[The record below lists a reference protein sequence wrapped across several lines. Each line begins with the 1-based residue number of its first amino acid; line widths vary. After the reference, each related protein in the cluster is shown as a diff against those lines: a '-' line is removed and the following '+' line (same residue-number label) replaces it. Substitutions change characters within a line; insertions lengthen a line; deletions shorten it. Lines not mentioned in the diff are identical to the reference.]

1 MLFDCPLKLAWVP
14 GLNTEAFAKELFEV
28 DSTIRYVAVV
38 DDEYKILVSKQRE
51 GVRSLTSDDMDRNFY
66 SLFPRIVVDT
76 VEKLAPFLGPMHG
89 MTVHYDKALLVFYQF
104 KGLTVAISF
113 QPEVGTPFYNRITAA
128 FKRLA
133 EKHLT

>member
-1 MLFDCPLKLAWVP
+1 MKFAWVT
-14 GLNTEAFAKELFEV
+14 GLDTEAFAKELFEV

-38 DDEYKILVSKQRE
+38 DDEYKVLVSKQRE
-51 GVRSLTSDDMDRNFY
+51 GLRSFMPDQSERNFF
-66 SLFPRIVVDT
+66 SIFPRIVVDT
-76 VEKLAPFLGPMHG
+76 VEKLVPFLGPMTG
-89 MTVHYDKALLVFYQF
+89 MTAHYERALLVFYHF

-113 QPEVGTPFYNRITAA
+113 QPSEDTPFYNRITAA